1 MLLHGD
7 FISKNVVSDTAG
19 PVGWVALDPLPMVGD
34 PAAEVAAFASY
45 HPADLIFPIAESLA
59 ADVAVDAR
67 RVLAWTAI
75 WTVHQAAQAWRDDQ
89 QAVESLASSAAV
101 DRLLRSSW

>member
-1 MLLHGD
+1 
-7 FISKNVVSDTAG
+7 
-19 PVGWVALDPLPMVGD
+19 VGWVALDPLPMMGD

-59 ADVAVDAR
+59 ADVAVDVR
-67 RVLAWTAI
+67 RALSWTAI

-89 QAVESLASSAAV
+89 HEVESLASSAPV
-101 DRLLRSSW
+101 DQLLRRRG